1 MQYSYAKC
9 GPHWSTMCPDLPSP
23 HTEQHLPLSVEGI
36 HISPLLVLLIFG
48 NRTFD
53 LFCCNAG
60 FASLRNRRH
69 HSWSL
74 APLHPASL
82 PVLFVQLRPPFF
94 SSLQDPSQTPP
105 LRHSLPLS
113 PDEGVFH
120 TKPFCSRGGGGWSL
134 GFDALQDVAMGS
146 HLAKYQRGSNCCLL
160 TRQFYFCSPSPFVAV
175 PLTNSFSQVRTL
187 RVQQCRWPRAG
198 ISSAAMSLCSSHAP
212 LVSRVFVPLPSVP
225 RAHASCQLLLAQ

>member
-1 MQYSYAKC
+1 M
-9 GPHWSTMCPDLPSP
+9 WSTLVNHVSRPSLP

-36 HISPLLVLLIFG
+36 HISPLLVLLIFE

-94 SSLQDPSQTPP
+94 SSLQIPPRPPPPFGIPSHCP
-105 LRHSLPLS
+105 LMKGSFIPS
-113 PDEGVFH
+113 PSAQE
-120 TKPFCSRGGGGWSL
+120 GGGGWSL

-175 PLTNSFSQVRTL
+175 PLTNSFSQFVRTL